1 MKNNSSLKVRMWEL
15 FPLLRNKITVPAT
28 HPYLNWTYS
37 VTYIIIKVKKKKKIV
52 TINFFT
58 FPLNLSNA
66 LKSKNNSPLLLFFL
80 LFPSASVY
88 LYNLITIF
96 FYFTLIST
104 SLNPKKQRQTHF
116 KKNTI
121 PYNRCNISLTFIE
134 TRCPTLE
141 SWIKLLNLSS

>member
-28 HPYLNWTYS
+28 HPYLNWTYL

-121 PYNRCNISLTFIE
+121 PYNRCNISLI
-134 TRCPTLE
+134 RCPTLE